1 MDANT
6 TEFWTPDLDTAS
18 GTLKLKLS
26 PEITNRTE

>member
-18 GTLKLKLS
+18 GTPKLS
-26 PEITNRTE
+26 SEISNYTE